1 MGRERCLVIPI
12 NGHVGR
18 TSVDIRHDL
27 FPDFSPCDGGG
38 AISILISTLT
48 RIKKYSDILRQ
59 IKTVTSDSNFPS
71 SYSKEIIRSI
81 QRRLSHTV

>member
-1 MGRERCLVIPI
+1 M
-12 NGHVGR
+12 
-18 TSVDIRHDL
+18 DIRHDL
-27 FPDFSPCDGGG
+27 FPDFSPCDGG

-81 QRRLSHTV
+81 QLRLLHTV